1 MLCSALVS
9 SQDVQDGQNLG
20 VETCSILCHRLQKG
34 SAWTYAAGTLPEV
47 IVQSHAAPIAKIVL
61 IDAWEASCACVR

>member
-20 VETCSILCHRLQKG
+20 VETCSIVSLSSG
-34 SAWTYAAGTLPEV
+34 SSAWTYAAGTLPEV